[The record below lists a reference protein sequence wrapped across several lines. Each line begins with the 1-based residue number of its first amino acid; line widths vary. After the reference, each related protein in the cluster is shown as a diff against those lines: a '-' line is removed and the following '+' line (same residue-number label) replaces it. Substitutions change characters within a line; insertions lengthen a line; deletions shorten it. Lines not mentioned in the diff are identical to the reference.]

1 MLLLDNEIMF
11 HEAIIEERDV
21 GIRETQQRISDV
33 NEIFKHLAVL
43 VHDQGA
49 MIGEIICNL
58 RWLHMEDC
66 RIDIL
71 VLTKS

>member
-1 MLLLDNEIMF
+1 MVLSDNEIMF

-21 GIRETQQRISDV
+21 GIRETQQQISDV
-33 NEIFKHLAVL
+33 NEFFKHLAVL
-43 VHDQGA
+43 VHDQGT
-49 MIGEIICNL
+49 MIGELIYNP

-71 VLTKS
+71 VLT